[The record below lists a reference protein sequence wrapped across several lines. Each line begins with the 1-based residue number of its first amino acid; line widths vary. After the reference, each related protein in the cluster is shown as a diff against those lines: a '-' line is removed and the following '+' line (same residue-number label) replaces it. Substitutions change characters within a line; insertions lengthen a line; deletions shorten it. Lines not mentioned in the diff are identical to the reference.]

1 MPEIT
6 QEVYQDNGFEL
17 VVYLQRKADPFKTCP
32 ECGRKLWPVASIYDE
47 WQEGNSSNI
56 EYDYCNKCQHILQ
69 INTRQRIGGKKTTN
83 QQYHKMPP
91 HEMVLQLIAHAR
103 HIQGRGITRLTINR
117 KWWQAW
123 RYPLVMGDQLA
134 TRMPR
139 VRPAGEP
146 QTSTNLR
153 DDQALHT
160 VPLPRYEPR
169 NQPRRN
175 PFTSRRIGQ
184 EDENFPEEEIT
195 ASSDEV
201 AEELDPL
208 DDSQDNL

>member
-1 MPEIT
+1 MAEIT

-32 ECGRKLWPVASIYDE
+32 DCGRKLWPVASIYDE
-47 WQEGNSSNI
+47 WQEANSSNI
-56 EYDYCNKCQHILQ
+56 EYHYCAKCQHILQ
-69 INTRQRIGGKKTTN
+69 RNTRQRVGGAKTAN
-83 QQYHKMPP
+83 QQYHKTPP
-91 HEMVLQLIAHAR
+91 HEMVLQLIAYAR

-139 VRPAGEP
+139 VRPTGEE
-146 QTSTNLR
+146 QNSANLQ

-160 VPLPRYEPR
+160 VPLPRYEAR

-175 PFTSRRIGQ
+175 PFTSRRIEQ
-184 EDENFPEEEIT
+184 EDENLPAEET
-195 ASSDEV
+195 TPVLDEV
-201 AEELDPL
+201 ATELDQL
-208 DDSQDNL
+208 DDASEDI